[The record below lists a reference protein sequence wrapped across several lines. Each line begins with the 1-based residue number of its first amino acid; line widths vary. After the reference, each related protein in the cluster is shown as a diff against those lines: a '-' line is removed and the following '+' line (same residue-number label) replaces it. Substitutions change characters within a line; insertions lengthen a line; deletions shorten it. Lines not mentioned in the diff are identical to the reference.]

1 MGESIPDL
9 AAEAASAVG
18 FPPRAGRFS
27 DWPPLRTALRF
38 RYHAA
43 VPDQP
48 DNSSDS
54 KDPHAPHVQPYNH
67 QPVGARV
74 PERVGRGVYSTG
86 QVVLDSPKE
95 FVIDFLQ
102 ALTRPHQVV
111 ARVILTPQTM
121 AEFQI
126 ALDEN
131 LGAYSRSFGP
141 PAPLPPPPA
150 DYRPPTIQEIYE
162 NFKLPEDMLS
172 GAYANSVLIGHSPTE
187 FFFDFIS
194 GFYPTSAVSSRVFM
208 PAQIAPRF
216 LSTLDT
222 CLKQFNLRHGKK
234 DGPP

>member
-1 MGESIPDL
+1 VSDQPNNPFSQEPHKD
-9 AAEAASAVG
+9 
-18 FPPRAGRFS
+18 PPR
-27 DWPPLRTALRF
+27 
-38 RYHAA
+38 
-43 VPDQP
+43 
-48 DNSSDS
+48 
-54 KDPHAPHVQPYNH
+54 DPNAPHVQPFNH

-121 AEFQI
+121 AEFRG
-126 ALDEN
+126 ALEEN
-131 LGAYSRSFGP
+131 LGTYTKSFGP
-141 PAPLPPPPA
+141 PTPTPPPPP

-162 NFKLPEDMLS
+162 NFKLPEDLLS
-172 GAYANSVLIGHSPTE
+172 GAYANSVMIGHSPSE

-194 GFYPTSAVSSRVFM
+194 GFYPTSAVSSRVFI
-208 PAQIAPRF
+208 PAPMAPRF

-222 CLKQFNLRHGKK
+222 CLKQFQARYGNRSDPEKN
-234 DGPP
+234 GPRSNP